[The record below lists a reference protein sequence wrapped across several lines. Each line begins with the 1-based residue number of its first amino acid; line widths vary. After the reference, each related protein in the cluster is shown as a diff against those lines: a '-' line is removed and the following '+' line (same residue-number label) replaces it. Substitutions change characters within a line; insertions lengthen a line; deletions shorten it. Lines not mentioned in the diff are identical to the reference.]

1 MKIPRYADS
10 SDFAGFS
17 MRIEDTL
24 QRTKQVAKEI
34 DMDNERVNHVD
45 EAQTKKLQKIPVGTT
60 GQSELQPEI
69 EHLVEE
75 QQKLNDDT
83 NNMLS
88 QEENE
93 YLELLKERETI
104 LDNKPDA
111 TNRTKEEKAQLRK
124 IYRRMEKIS
133 KRTNVEHLYSPKKT
147 EEEKQEQAR
156 RRNAERKR
164 TLRENMSVEEK
175 EEARRMNAERMRT
188 LRENMSVEEK

>member
-1 MKIPRYADS
+1 MKIPKYADS
-10 SDFAGFS
+10 KDFAGFS

-60 GQSELQPEI
+60 TQSELQPEI

-75 QQKLNDDT
+75 EQKLNDDT

-88 QEENE
+88 QDENE

-104 LDNKPDA
+104 LDKKPDA
-111 TNRTKEEKAQLRK
+111 TDRTKEEKAHLKK
-124 IYRRMEKIS
+124 IYNRMAKIS

-175 EEARRMNAERMRT
+175 EEERQRDAMRKKKI
-188 LRENMSVEEK
+188 RK